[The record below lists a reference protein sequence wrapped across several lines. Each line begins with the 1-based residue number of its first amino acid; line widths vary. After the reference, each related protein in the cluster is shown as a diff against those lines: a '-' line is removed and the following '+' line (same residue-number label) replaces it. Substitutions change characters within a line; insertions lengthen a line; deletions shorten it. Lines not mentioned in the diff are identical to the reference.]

1 MREDEYS
8 YKFFENRACEY
19 FPCARYDKKIRDLI
33 ACFFIVQRIEQRTA

>member
-19 FPCARYDKKIRDLI
+19 FLRGKWLKTWRSDHRR
-33 ACFFIVQRIEQRTA
+33 FS